1 MTNKTL
7 AEVLVGV
14 LVAVGLALFLAF
26 APLFLTGCAP
36 RVVTVT
42 EYKERVKHDT
52 IHDARIDSV
61 YNYKYIKEKGDTVW
75 RIDSVFAYR
84 VLYRDRVQVEQVRD
98 SVPYAVEVPVP
109 VRTRNGYDR
118 FTSCGFWIF
127 FVLFLLRVAWWVVKK
142 YYLRV

>member
-1 MTNKTL
+1 MKNKTL

-14 LVAVGLALFLAF
+14 LVAVGFALFLAF
-26 APLFLTGCAP
+26 APIFLTGCAP
-36 RVVTVT
+36 RIVTVT
-42 EYKERVKHDT
+42 EYKERVTHDT

-75 RIDSVFAYR
+75 RIDSVFAFR

-98 SVPYAVEVPVP
+98 SVPYAVEVQVP
-109 VRTRNGYDR
+109 VRMRNGYDR
-118 FTSCGFWIF
+118 FTSWGFWIF
-127 FVLFLLRVAWWVVKK
+127 FVLFLLGVAWRIIKK